1 MSYNEGQ
8 GQWEAWMENAG
19 LNGETQT
26 EAIPTTPRPAGLG
39 LACDAWQHTSNPA
52 DSFLRRCSQQATVRL
67 TILTSTDCYDVKR
80 CPACADELRR
90 RAISGTIEILAE
102 SKL

>member
-39 LACDAWQHTSNPA
+39 LACDAWYPTGSLTGPH
-52 DSFLRRCSQQATVRL
+52 LCRCNRQAAVRL
-67 TILTSTDCYDVKR
+67 TILTTTDCYDVKR

-90 RAISGTIEILAE
+90 RAINGSIEILTE